1 MLEPSS
7 LSKAERGARGGVRVP
22 GRGSEP
28 PPSGA
33 GAGPEPPGVGAGPA
47 PPRTGPEPPGAAA
60 GPGRAT
66 GGAEGTAPAARPG
79 PGGAR
84 PAAPP
89 GPSLSRSL
97 PLSPGAGTLSAWAR
111 AGRRGAAALSPPLET
126 CIQPEPPLAASP
138 DPPQGGTGGFWHCRG
153 LID

>member
-1 MLEPSS
+1 MGCECLDVALSLPLQGLELALSS
-7 LSKAERGARGGVRVP
+7 PGSGLALHPPGLAQSLP
-22 GRGSEP
+22 GR
-28 PPSGA
+28 
-33 GAGPEPPGVGAGPA
+33 PPG
-47 PPRTGPEPPGAAA
+47 PG
-60 GPGRAT
+60 GRRVVLK
-66 GGAEGTAPAARPG
+66 GQRPRPG
-79 PGGAR
+79 PARGGAR